1 MLIFAKQLG
10 GKWQSRRNRLKLT
23 GIGRKNN
30 ARGSETEDE
39 FSSSKK
45 QTFYHLHAQIWA
57 DLLHFFGIPVSCI
70 PPIRFHCASPSHFIQ
85 PIIYSVA
92 NCNKSAQ
99 IERLRDSDRNIHC
112 KPFPFAIIQI
122 TKEKNPQSPF
132 FTRGMHDVYLW
143 PSFISSSFILLV
155 LFAD

>member
-1 MLIFAKQLG
+1 MKMLIFAKQLG
-10 GKWQSRRNRLKLT
+10 GKWQSRRKRLKLT

-30 ARGSETEDE
+30 ARGSETENE

-57 DLLHFFGIPVSCI
+57 DLLHFGIPVSCV
-70 PPIRFHCASPSHFIQ
+70 PPIRFRCASPSHFIQ

-112 KPFPFAIIQI
+112 KPFPFALNSNDQR
-122 TKEKNPQSPF
+122 KKSP
-132 FTRGMHDVYLW
+132 V
-143 PSFISSSFILLV
+143 ILLHQRHAWR
-155 LFAD
+155 LSLT